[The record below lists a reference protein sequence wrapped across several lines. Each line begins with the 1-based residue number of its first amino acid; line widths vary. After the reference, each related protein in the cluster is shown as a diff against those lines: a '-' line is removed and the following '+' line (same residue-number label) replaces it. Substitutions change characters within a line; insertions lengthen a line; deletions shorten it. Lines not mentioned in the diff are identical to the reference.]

1 MYYTAKLYFS
11 DQFPAEELLPA
22 PPAVLCDDIFAYTG
36 NPEDIIR
43 DTVRQILRIP
53 AKIRFLTVLF
63 PLNSANSTYAADL
76 C

>member
-1 MYYTAKLYFS
+1 MHYTAKLYFS
-11 DQFPAEELLPA
+11 DQFPTAELLPA

-53 AKIRFLTVLF
+53 AEIRFLTVLF
-63 PLNSANSTYAADL
+63 PLNFANPTYAAD
-76 C
+76 

>member
-1 MYYTAKLYFS
+1 MHYTAKLYFS
-11 DQFPAEELLPA
+11 DQFPTAEVLPA

-36 NPEDIIR
+36 NPEDTIR

-63 PLNSANSTYAADL
+63 PLNFANPTYAAD
-76 C
+76 

>member
-11 DQFPAEELLPA
+11 DQFPTAELLPA

-53 AKIRFLTVLF
+53 AEIRFLTVLF
-63 PLNSANSTYAADL
+63 PLNFANPTYAAD
-76 C
+76 

>member
-1 MYYTAKLYFS
+1 MHYTAKLYFS
-11 DQFPAEELLPA
+11 DQFPTAELLPA

-63 PLNSANSTYAADL
+63 PLNFANPTYDQDW